1 MRNRLIY
8 FLKVNIGAPMPNGGV
23 CNYDADR
30 IMEKAGLVP
39 VVFPYNGWWGFQ
51 KLKQLI
57 YLIKCFITIQRGAYF
72 IFQFPLYHRLGGWLI
87 RALAKYKQVQP
98 VCFVIDVDGVRDG
111 STDLLNKEISELKQF
126 SYFIAPNDR
135 MKKWLLNLVPDA
147 KITTIDFFDFLTE
160 PAPAQRTKNASVV
173 FAGNLSK
180 SSFINQLDQLQNCS
194 NTHFYIYGQKG
205 SVTIPENNRIHY
217 KGIIDPYQ
225 LPRQLTASFG
235 LVWDGDCIDSCCGPN
250 GEYLK
255 YYSPH
260 KLSSYI
266 IGAMPVIAPENS
278 ASGDLVKKYKIGFC
292 ISSLH
297 EIEKTI
303 TGLSN
308 QDYEQMVANTK
319 MLAGKISTGY
329 CLQTAIN
336 DLLSKKH

>member
-1 MRNRLIY
+1 MSNRLTY
-8 FLKVNIGAPMPNGGV
+8 FLKVNMGAPMPNGGV
-23 CNYDADR
+23 CYYDADR
-30 IMEKAGLVP
+30 IMENAGLIP
-39 VVFPYNGWWGFQ
+39 VAFPNGGWWWWQ
-51 KLKQLI
+51 KLRQLT
-57 YLIKCFITIQRGAYF
+57 YLIKSFLIIQRRAYF
-72 IFQFPLYHRLGGWLI
+72 IFQFPIYHRFGRWLI
-87 RALAKYKQVQP
+87 KALAKYKQIQP

-111 STDLLNKEISELKQF
+111 STELLHREIGELKQF

-160 PAPAQRTKNASVV
+160 PVPTQRTKNASVV

-194 NTHFYIYGQKG
+194 NTSFYIYGQKG
-205 SVTIPENNRIHY
+205 NVLVPENNRIHY

-225 LPRQLTASFG
+225 LPWQLTASFG
-235 LVWDGDCIDSCCGPN
+235 LVWDGDCLDCCCGSN

-255 YYSPH
+255 YYTPH

-278 ASGDLVKKYKIGFC
+278 ASGDLVKKYKIGIC
-292 ISSLH
+292 INSLH

-303 TGLSN
+303 TDLSKEE
-308 QDYEQMVANTK
+308 YEQMAANTRL
-319 MLAGKISTGY
+319 LAGKISTGY

-336 DLLSKKH
+336 NLLSE